1 VSARASRRAFVALAA
16 SVAASATRTA
26 FAQASED
33 HGRINPPIPLPDIP
47 VARHD
52 GRIESLL
59 SLVRGRATAM
69 QLMFTAC
76 NTACPIEGAIFERVQ
91 QLIPDAPVR
100 GIQLLSL
107 SVDPARDHAEALR
120 QWLRRFHA
128 GPGWIAAAPRPGD
141 AGRLRQLASSRTNPA
156 DNHSTQVHMI
166 NRRGELVFR
175 TFELPEPDEV
185 AAILRKM

>member
-1 VSARASRRAFVALAA
+1 MRAALSRRSLVELAGVCA
-16 SVAASATRTA
+16 VSATRVA
-26 FAQASED
+26 FAQSRED
-33 HGRINPPIPLPDIP
+33 HGRINPPLPVPDIS
-47 VARHD
+47 VVRHD
-52 GRIESLL
+52 GRTEDLRG
-59 SLVRGRATAM
+59 LVHGRATAL

-91 QLIPDAPVR
+91 KLIPDGPTR

-107 SVDPARDHAEALR
+107 SVDPVRDDAEALR

-128 GPGWIAAAPRPGD
+128 GPGWIAAAPRASD
-141 AGRLRQLASSRTNPA
+141 TTRVRQFASARENPA

-166 NRRGELVFR
+166 SRKGELVFR
-175 TFELPEPDEV
+175 TFELPEPEEV

>member
-1 VSARASRRAFVALAA
+1 M
-16 SVAASATRTA
+16 
-26 FAQASED
+26 
-33 HGRINPPIPLPDIP
+33 P
-47 VARHD
+47 
-52 GRIESLL
+52 

-91 QLIPDAPVR
+91 QLIPDGPAR

-128 GPGWIAAAPRPGD
+128 GPGWITAAPRPGD
-141 AGRLRQLASSRTNPA
+141 AERLRQLARARSNPA
-156 DNHSTQVHMI
+156 DNHSTQVHLI